1 MALAVD
7 RLPTDPERLRAIIVE
22 QAAALA
28 TKEAELHVR
37 DLLVEK
43 LKTQLAVTAMPDSTN
58 SPDRPSIEDGRLECP
73 LHCSLI
79 REEAVGRS
87 EEHTSELQS
96 LMRISYA
103 VFCLT
108 QNTTTHNMTT
118 RPADQDNTEQPT

>member
-58 SPDRPSIEDGRLECP
+58 STDRPSIEDGRLECP
-73 LHCSLI
+73 L
-79 REEAVGRS
+79 RS

-103 VFCLT
+103 VFCLKK
-108 QNTTTHNMTT
+108 QKTT
-118 RPADQDNTEQPT
+118 